1 MGRIEMNNRQLLPVF
16 FLVILILPVTGIAA
30 EQSHEAPE
38 PRVKVITRPEW
49 ISGQVAVH
57 IFSFPDDGSTVKS
70 STITVQIAVWGTSAD
85 RPVYIILDGEEAA
98 RIETPGYYRYE
109 WDLQGDHHI
118 TCRDDYTL
126 FQTAQFN
133 IAAPEP
139 SPPMKTVEYFEE
151 QMAEARLE
159 FLSFMLV
166 GSLAGVGS
174 GSYLKRKTKK
184 FTELALVPFAFIL
197 VVGYAQIDQLYLL
210 IPLALTGIASYFLSG
225 DFVEALGLLTVK
237 QGGPE
242 FETIEQDDED
252 RVIIGIGPKYWRS
265 GFIKTKSLDFE
276 EKNLVMFRNNGHL
289 VPTLVVAKKIED
301 EHSLTIKCSNAIAEL
316 LKKEGVVQELTKQ
329 NQQLSIQNN
338 LLEAGAV
345 GNLTQK
351 FNTALAARV
360 IALMEGVNTKQL
372 QLPGIFTVAED
383 VEKMA
388 K

>member
-1 MGRIEMNNRQLLPVF
+1 MNKRQILPLF
-16 FLVILILPVTGIAA
+16 FLILFIAPA
-30 EQSHEAPE
+30 ATAAASEQSHTAPE

-57 IFSFPDDGSTVKS
+57 IFSFPGDGSTLKS
-70 STITVQIAVWGTSAD
+70 NTITVQIAVWGTSQE
-85 RPVYIILDGEEAA
+85 RPVYLILDGEEAA

-109 WDLQGDHHI
+109 WDLQGEHHI
-118 TCRDDYTL
+118 TCRDDFTL

-133 IAAPEP
+133 IAPPDPAPATILLEKAQRE
-139 SPPMKTVEYFEE
+139 M
-151 QMAEARLE
+151 QEARLE

-166 GSLAGVGS
+166 GSLAGVGA
-174 GSYLKRKTKK
+174 GSYMKRKTKK

-197 VVGYAQIDQLYLL
+197 VVGYAQIEDLYAF
-210 IPLALTGIASYFLSG
+210 IPLALTGMASYFLSG

-237 QGGPE
+237 AGGPE
-242 FETIEQDDED
+242 FELIEQDDED

-276 EKNLVMFRNNGHL
+276 EKNLVMFRNQGHL
-289 VPTLVVAKKIED
+289 VPTLVVASKEET

-351 FNTALAARV
+351 FNTALTARV

-372 QLPGIFTVAED
+372 QLPGIFSVAED
-383 VEKMA
+383 VEKMT